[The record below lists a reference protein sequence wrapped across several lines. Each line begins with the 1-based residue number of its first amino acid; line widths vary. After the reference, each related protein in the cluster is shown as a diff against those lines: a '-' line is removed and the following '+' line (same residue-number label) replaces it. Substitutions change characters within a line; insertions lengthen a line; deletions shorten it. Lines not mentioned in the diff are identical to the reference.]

1 MLKPLEVYIRKC
13 AACCMHCHKVL
24 HFGCS
29 YCKLCLYSSLK
40 LTRDLTGEVT
50 HGTFLMLNS
59 GNSTDFK
66 NTTKGYFIS
75 KMIYSCTIYRASWT
89 KASAAHESRDTVSLS
104 LIPLHFFVSM
114 LRNFHGKL
122 NSTLLLFYKHHMDI
136 YQNFWLY
143 PILFLGALLLFC
155 PCLHVAPYFPDWFWI
170 FLISQLR
177 YQDFQLLSQ
186 IINVNKFPRISWA
199 KFFRQCFQSY
209 NKN

>member
-1 MLKPLEVYIRKC
+1 MERSSCWTLAIVLTSKTPRRDISSQRWSTVVPSIERAEPRHLLHMKP
-13 AACCMHCHKVL
+13 
-24 HFGCS
+24 
-29 YCKLCLYSSLK
+29 
-40 LTRDLTGEVT
+40 
-50 HGTFLMLNS
+50 GTS
-59 GNSTDFK
+59 
-66 NTTKGYFIS
+66 
-75 KMIYSCTIYRASWT
+75 
-89 KASAAHESRDTVSLS
+89 VSLS

-136 YQNFWLY
+136 YQNFWSY

-186 IINVNKFPRISWA
+186 IINVNKFPRISCA